1 MPPEWAALTVERQLS
16 ETDSTLAFFRRA
28 LELRSSR
35 AEFTGNRV
43 EWLPAR
49 RGMLVFE
56 RGDHGL
62 RCALNAS
69 KRAVPLP
76 RGDLILTSAPL
87 VDRKLPANAAAWLV

>member
-1 MPPEWAALTVERQLS
+1 MPPQWADLTVEKQLD

-43 EWLPAR
+43 KWLAAPR
-49 RGMLVFE
+49 STLIFE

-76 RGDLILTSAPL
+76 DGEAILTSAPL
-87 VDRKLPANAAAWLV
+87 VRGKLPPNAAAWLV